1 MESHTDTIEV
11 HHATLEQLQAL
22 FECILQESSA
32 GSRASHLAAIG
43 AELAARGAEDLA
55 LAA

>member
-1 MESHTDTIEV
+1 MESYTDTIEV

-22 FECILQESSA
+22 FECILQELSA